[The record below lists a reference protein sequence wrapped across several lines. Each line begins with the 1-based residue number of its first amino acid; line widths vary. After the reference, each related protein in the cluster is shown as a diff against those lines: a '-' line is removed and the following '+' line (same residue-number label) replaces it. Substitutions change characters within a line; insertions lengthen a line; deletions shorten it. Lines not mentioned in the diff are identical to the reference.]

1 MPFMF
6 IGLNHTSSKYC
17 IREKGVPHVSMIEF
31 CFWSHHDVSSI
42 IDLISVKWAPEHPH
56 VRIWKNHF
64 MINTTLFVR
73 WGQFDTYSYI
83 YNYIHRFKRI
93 QFMIVKCLYSTNY
106 IIFDSKIIFILYGDI
121 WGLICKHHVQLIV
134 MLHIP

>member
-6 IGLNHTSSKYC
+6 IGLNHTSSKHC
-17 IREKGVPHVSMIEF
+17 IGEKGVPYVSMIEF

-64 MINTTLFVR
+64 MINTTVLVR
-73 WGQFDTYSYI
+73 WGQFDTNSYI
-83 YNYIHRFKRI
+83 LI
-93 QFMIVKCLYSTNY
+93 QILCLYINQPISVY
-106 IIFDSKIIFILYGDI
+106 HCKMCIFNKLYHLWFQDN
-121 WGLICKHHVQLIV
+121 
-134 MLHIP
+134 LHIVRWYMGHYL